1 MDYLKFFGLAEQPF
15 SNAPD
20 NRFYYDSPQHSKA
33 ILKLSHAA
41 EMMKGLAVVL
51 GDIGTGK
58 TTVSRRML
66 EILPDDQYE
75 TGLLVIVHSEVSPGW
90 LISKIAQ
97 QMGVEKP
104 ADTKAG
110 MVGQLYEQLMR
121 IYNDGRKAVL
131 IIDEAN
137 MLKSKEIME
146 EMRGLLNMEIS
157 GSMLITF
164 LLFGLPDLEHQRR
177 HRALDPGD
185 RSQEQHHVAGPEP
198 GEQRGPARSPVADH
212 PQPRREARELGRPVG
227 RDRQRRDHERRPLAG
242 PAAQE
247 RDGLHGLAELHVV
260 GQHLNPGEVRV
271 GDASEPDEAAA
282 FHRGELA

>member
-1 MDYLKFFGLAEQPF
+1 MDYLKYFGLREQPF

-33 ILKLSHAA
+33 ILKLTHAA

-104 ADTKAG
+104 ADHKAG
-110 MVGQLYEQLMR
+110 MVSQLYEQLMR
-121 IYNDGRKAVL
+121 
-131 IIDEAN
+131 
-137 MLKSKEIME
+137 
-146 EMRGLLNMEIS
+146 
-157 GSMLITF
+157 
-164 LLFGLPDLEHQRR
+164 
-177 HRALDPGD
+177 
-185 RSQEQHHVAGPEP
+185 
-198 GEQRGPARSPVADH
+198 
-212 PQPRREARELGRPVG
+212 
-227 RDRQRRDHERRPLAG
+227 
-242 PAAQE
+242 
-247 RDGLHGLAELHVV
+247 
-260 GQHLNPGEVRV
+260 
-271 GDASEPDEAAA
+271 
-282 FHRGELA
+282 